1 MADREVW
8 KHEDLDGATGR
19 LVLNGDDRYRPGYVL
34 EVDVSGD
41 PQYLEL
47 ERAHLAELWLAIL
60 EEADSLEWA
69 SAALNRE
76 AAIRSVMKIREVSRE
91 QAAKI
96 VDGEKL

>member
-34 EVDVSGD
+34 EV
-41 PQYLEL
+41 
-47 ERAHLAELWLAIL
+47 ERAHLAALWLAIL

-69 SAALNRE
+69 STALIQE
-76 AAIRSVMKIREVSRE
+76 AAIRCVMKIRPCSRE
-91 QAAKI
+91 EAVKLI
-96 VDGEKL
+96 KGEKL